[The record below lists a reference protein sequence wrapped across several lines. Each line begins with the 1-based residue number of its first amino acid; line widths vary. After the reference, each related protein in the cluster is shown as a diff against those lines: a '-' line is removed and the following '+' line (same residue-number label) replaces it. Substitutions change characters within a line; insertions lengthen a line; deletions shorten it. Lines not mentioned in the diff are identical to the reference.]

1 MTPDLSGEDLALIRR
16 YWPALPDELIDH
28 ERARMARER
37 AAEAADALVRSERAL
52 QGRNT
57 IWVKGQNPG
66 PLTLRDIEEST
77 RMQAPQTPRRG
88 RASRKDIITTLIF
101 MGAVAVIGFCC
112 GLSVAAMLLAVTG

>member
-1 MTPDLSGEDLALIRR
+1 MTPDVSGEDLALIRR
-16 YWPALPDELIDH
+16 YWPVLPDELISP

-57 IWVKGQNPG
+57 IWVKGQTPG

-77 RMQAPQTPRRG
+77 RMQTPQTPRRAKAT
-88 RASRKDIITTLIF
+88 RNDIIITLILLF
-101 MGAVAVIGFCC
+101 GLPAIGFCC
-112 GLSVAAMLLAVTG
+112 GLGVAAMLLAVTG